1 MNRRIVKILLTKIA
15 GILFMAFIS
24 VAMVVC
30 LIKFINAEDVYDKVE
45 YGVWVV
51 IGLILTLRG

>member
-1 MNRRIVKILLTKIA
+1 MRRRIARIIFRKLA
-15 GILFMAFIS
+15 EILFMAFIA

-45 YGVWVV
+45 YGVWAV
-51 IGLILTLRG
+51 ICLILTLRE